1 MELHKWDYKRLA
13 VDINV
18 YLRKD
23 VEDKS
28 YPSKRYK
35 DLIAEEVIEAIK
47 NRRTIYLGC
56 LEGTKFDGHRGH
68 PLADP
73 ALGTPSHVFTA
84 WSRARS
90 GGKALDD
97 VHPERLLGKIVSVS
111 RCYRTNF
118 AGSTVGYE
126 KMD

>member
-1 MELHKWDYKRLA
+1 MELHKRDHKRLA
-13 VDINV
+13 VDIRV
-18 YLRKD
+18 YLQED

-35 DLIAEEVIEAIK
+35 DLIVEEVVEAIK

-56 LEGTKFDGHRGH
+56 LEGTKFDEHRGH
-68 PLADP
+68 SLADP

-90 GGKALDD
+90 GGKALGD
-97 VHPERLLGKIVSVS
+97 VHPERLLDKNVSVN
-111 RCYRTNF
+111 RCYRTDV
-118 AGSTVGYE
+118 ARLTVGY
-126 KMD
+126 